1 MSPFRSCCGSRQ
13 QYILLAVLNRTPVR
27 HGHQGRYSG
36 GSAPSRQTRQ
46 RATEHALQ
54 VNCRQVGMGRRQ
66 MPRTHCSDCSQA
78 NECQSLRGAHQ
89 RGNPLC
95 CYRPQ
100 RLPRRCPPPLS
111 LSLSGTSQVGVDR
124 QGASFP
130 LPFKES
136 RPRQSVGP
144 VPTPPHPRSGEAQ
157 DPASDGSVPAIVH
170 ILCRGRL
177 QPGHCGAG

>member
-66 MPRTHCSDCSQA
+66 MPRTHCSECSQA

-100 RLPRRCPPPLS
+100 RLPRRCPPPPLS
-111 LSLSGTSQVGVDR
+111 LSLSLVRHKSGWIDRGRRSPALQRKSASAICWAGPDTTSSKVGR
-124 QGASFP
+124 G
-130 LPFKES
+130 
-136 RPRQSVGP
+136 
-144 VPTPPHPRSGEAQ
+144 PRSGF
-157 DPASDGSVPAIVH
+157 
-170 ILCRGRL
+170 
-177 QPGHCGAG
+177 

>member
-36 GSAPSRQTRQ
+36 GSASSRQTRQ

-66 MPRTHCSDCSQA
+66 MPRTHCSECSQA

-100 RLPRRCPPPLS
+100 RLPRRCPPSLS
-111 LSLSGTSQVGVDR
+111 LSLVRHKSGWID
-124 QGASFP
+124 
-130 LPFKES
+130 
-136 RPRQSVGP
+136 
-144 VPTPPHPRSGEAQ
+144 
-157 DPASDGSVPAIVH
+157 
-170 ILCRGRL
+170 RGRRSPYPSKKVGL
-177 QPGHCGAG
+177 GNLLGRSRHHLIQGRERPKIRLLTVVYPR